1 MMMKKAALAA
11 LLSTLGAAAIPAH
24 AADTELNVYS
34 ARHYQTDEALYGNFT
49 KQTGIKVNRIEAK
62 EDELL
67 ERIRNEGVNSP
78 ADVFVTVDVSRLAYA
93 DEMGIFAPVKSEIL
107 EQRIP
112 DNLRTERWFSF
123 SKRARIIVY
132 TGTGSGRTGANLRTA
147 G

>member
-1 MMMKKAALAA
+1 MKGHCNMMMKKAALAA

-67 ERIRNEGVNSP
+67 ERIRNEGVEQP
-78 ADVFVTVDVSRLAYA
+78 CGRFRDGQRLAP
-93 DEMGIFAPVKSEIL
+93 GL
-107 EQRIP
+107 C
-112 DNLRTERWFSF
+112 
-123 SKRARIIVY
+123 
-132 TGTGSGRTGANLRTA
+132 
-147 G
+147 